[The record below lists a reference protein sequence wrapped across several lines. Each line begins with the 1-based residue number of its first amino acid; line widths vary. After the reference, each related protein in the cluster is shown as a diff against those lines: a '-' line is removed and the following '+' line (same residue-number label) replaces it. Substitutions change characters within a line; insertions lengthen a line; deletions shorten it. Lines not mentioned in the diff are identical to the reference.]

1 MNDALETLAREL
13 EGKARALA
21 DFPQSLMHKEALH
34 MLAAAACAREAHTYR
49 AKQVARRRESDDK
62 YRENVDA
69 HKAAMSATDAAL
81 AAFMEGR

>member
-21 DFPQSLMHKEALH
+21 DFPQSLMHKEALQ
-34 MLAAAACAREAHTYR
+34 MLAAAAACRELSAQRSEGGYSAIR
-49 AKQVARRRESDDK
+49 ISDAKE
-62 YRENVDA
+62 
-69 HKAAMSATDAAL
+69 ATDAAL